1 MVEIRFDKKF
11 TNIFSKIKDELFRT
25 KIMKQVK
32 KISEN
37 PEIGKPMRNVRKQ
50 KAKLLITSSKRGQS
64 KGTRELYIKPFR
76 LSYSYLVKENI
87 IYILDLYHKK
97 KQ

>member
-11 TNIFSKIKDELFRT
+11 AKIFSKIKDDFT
-25 KIMKQVK
+25 KQKIIKQIK

-37 PEIGKPMRNVRKQ
+37 PEIGKPMRNVRK
-50 KAKLLITSSKRGQS
+50 
-64 KGTRELYIKPFR
+64 GTRELYVSPFR
-76 LSYSYLVKENI
+76 LSY
-87 IYILDLYHKK
+87 IYNYPKQIVYVLDLYHKD

>member
-1 MVEIRFDKKF
+1 
-11 TNIFSKIKDELFRT
+11 
-25 KIMKQVK
+25 MKQVK

-37 PEIGKPMRNVRKQ
+37 PEIGKPMRNVR
-50 KAKLLITSSKRGQS
+50 

>member
-1 MVEIRFDKKF
+1 MVEIRFDKNFIK
-11 TNIFSKIKDELFRT
+11 IFSKLKDNLLRER
-25 KIMKQVK
+25 IQKQVK

-37 PEIGKPMRNVRKQ
+37 PEVGKPMRNVR
-50 KAKLLITSSKRGQS
+50 

-76 LSYSYLVKENI
+76 LSYFYNIKEKI
-87 IYILDLYHKK
+87 VYVLDLYHKK

>member
-1 MVEIRFDKKF
+1 MVEVEF
-11 TNIFSKIKDELFRT
+11 TDEFRSIFSNIKDGLLKVKIKKQLL
-25 KIMKQVK
+25 KIK
-32 KISEN
+32 EN
-37 PEIGKPMRNVRKQ
+37 PEVGKSMKNDR
-50 KAKLLITSSKRGQS
+50 

-76 LSYSYLVKENI
+76 LSYIYFLEKKL

>member
-11 TNIFSKIKDELFRT
+11 KIIFSKLKDELLKL
-25 KIMKQVK
+25 KIIRQIK

-37 PEIGKPMRNVRKQ
+37 PEVGKPMRNVR
-50 KAKLLITSSKRGQS
+50 

-76 LSYSYLVKENI
+76 LSYEYIQEQNL